1 MIRPALA
8 GEGVWRPTRSG
19 LGSAP
24 PLLVTPLRDE
34 PAYPRVVVGLAWI
47 DTKHTQISLYAGRI
61 EPTVTVP
68 RGSMEVPTSK
78 RYRLLA
84 TLLVKA

>member
-1 MIRPALA
+1 
-8 GEGVWRPTRSG
+8 
-19 LGSAP
+19 
-24 PLLVTPLRDE
+24 
-34 PAYPRVVVGLAWI
+34 
-47 DTKHTQISLYAGRI
+47 
-61 EPTVTVP
+61 VTVP